1 MPNEAK
7 YFMGDVYAGDV
18 GFGFLVSD
26 RRDGAVET
34 TIDERTA
41 RSIVGASGGN
51 PNSTISPANLFEIS
65 QDEFEFTRETE
76 ISVLGFPEGLTVWQV
91 KRS

>member
-18 GFGFLVSD
+18 GFGLLVND

-34 TIDERTA
+34 TIDEKT
-41 RSIVGASGGN
+41 GALNRGG
-51 PNSTISPANLFEIS
+51 E
-65 QDEFEFTRETE
+65 R
-76 ISVLGFPEGLTVWQV
+76 
-91 KRS
+91 R